1 MKKISKLITTLIL
14 CFAFVCIFAGCVDN
28 TPSGDTLSPYDE
40 IVKYDEK
47 EMSEFIANY
56 DDAYKLYNG
65 IILIVLTSKAT
76 YDIDEYTPD
85 DFSQIDAVSVKKIG
99 KQILSIEVSDT
110 SRENILRAVYILNLR
125 SDIESAEPNGYYIPF

>member
-1 MKKISKLITTLIL
+1 
-14 CFAFVCIFAGCVDN
+14 
-28 TPSGDTLSPYDE
+28 
-40 IVKYDEK
+40 
-47 EMSEFIANY
+47 MSEFIANY
-56 DDAYKLYNG
+56 DDAYRLYDG
-65 IILIVLTSKAT
+65 IIIIVLTSEAT

-85 DFSQIDAVSVKKIG
+85 DFSQIDVVSIKKIG